1 LRKYTGSSQR
11 SQRGYT
17 IIEIDESN
25 KIKISGYDATDLNK
39 AIDIKQ
45 LPEKIKSK
53 YATLIRNDLVPD

>member
-1 LRKYTGSSQR
+1 M
-11 SQRGYT
+11 
-17 IIEIDESN
+17 N
-25 KIKISGYDATDLNK
+25 KIIAISGYDASDLNK

>member
-25 KIKISGYDATDLNK
+25 KIKISGYHASDLNK

-45 LPEKIKSK
+45 LPEKKSK
-53 YATLIRNDLVPD
+53 ENMLL